1 MTYIIKGEKSN
12 WEVVLGLEVHAQI
25 NAKSKLFSTAANN
38 YGAAPNSQVALVDAG
53 MPGALPVINK
63 ECVKQAILTG
73 IGLNAEINLISIFD
87 RKNYFY
93 PDLPQGYQIS
103 QFTHPIVGNGYI
115 FIDTEHGQKKIGITR
130 LHLEQDAGKSLH
142 VENTDY
148 SLIDLNR
155 SGCGLMEI
163 VSEPDLRSP
172 NEAAEYVKKLRSI
185 LRYIGSCDGNMEKG
199 NLRADVN
206 VSVRKKNSELGTR
219 CEIKNVNSIK
229 FIQQAIEF
237 EANRQVELLE
247 SGKEINQE
255 TRLFDPQKGETRS
268 MRSKEESHDYRYFPD
283 PDLPPLK
290 IEKEL
295 IERLK
300 EEMPELPDKKKK
312 RFMEEYRIKEY
323 DASILVSEKD
333 TADFFEKLIP
343 NRDIRLV
350 ISWVTGELFSYL
362 KKKNITIRDRSI
374 SVDKIGELIDL
385 IQNGVLS
392 NRLAKELFEEY
403 LNGDKS
409 AKDLVS
415 EKGMTQISNENQI
428 SDMIQKVLQT
438 NPKMLD
444 EYKNGKDKLFGFFI
458 GQVMKIS
465 NGKANPKILNT
476 LLKKKLKQ
484 DG

>member
-1 MTYIIKGEKSN
+1 
-12 WEVVLGLEVHAQI
+12 
-25 NAKSKLFSTAANN
+25 
-38 YGAAPNSQVALVDAG
+38 
-53 MPGALPVINK
+53 
-63 ECVKQAILTG
+63 
-73 IGLNAEINLISIFD
+73 
-87 RKNYFY
+87 
-93 PDLPQGYQIS
+93 
-103 QFTHPIVGNGYI
+103 
-115 FIDTEHGQKKIGITR
+115 
-130 LHLEQDAGKSLH
+130 
-142 VENTDY
+142 
-148 SLIDLNR
+148 
-155 SGCGLMEI
+155 
-163 VSEPDLRSP
+163 
-172 NEAAEYVKKLRSI
+172 
-185 LRYIGSCDGNMEKG
+185 
-199 NLRADVN
+199 
-206 VSVRKKNSELGTR
+206 
-219 CEIKNVNSIK
+219 
-229 FIQQAIEF
+229 
-237 EANRQVELLE
+237 
-247 SGKEINQE
+247 
-255 TRLFDPQKGETRS
+255 

-283 PDLPPLK
+283 PDLPPLR

>member
-185 LRYIGSCDGNMEKG
+185 LRYVGSCDGNMEY
-199 NLRADVN
+199 
-206 VSVRKKNSELGTR
+206 
-219 CEIKNVNSIK
+219 
-229 FIQQAIEF
+229 IQ
-237 EANRQVELLE
+237 
-247 SGKEINQE
+247 
-255 TRLFDPQKGETRS
+255 
-268 MRSKEESHDYRYFPD
+268 
-283 PDLPPLK
+283 
-290 IEKEL
+290 
-295 IERLK
+295 
-300 EEMPELPDKKKK
+300 
-312 RFMEEYRIKEY
+312 
-323 DASILVSEKD
+323 
-333 TADFFEKLIP
+333 
-343 NRDIRLV
+343 
-350 ISWVTGELFSYL
+350 
-362 KKKNITIRDRSI
+362 
-374 SVDKIGELIDL
+374 
-385 IQNGVLS
+385 
-392 NRLAKELFEEY
+392 
-403 LNGDKS
+403 
-409 AKDLVS
+409 
-415 EKGMTQISNENQI
+415 
-428 SDMIQKVLQT
+428 
-438 NPKMLD
+438 
-444 EYKNGKDKLFGFFI
+444 
-458 GQVMKIS
+458 
-465 NGKANPKILNT
+465 
-476 LLKKKLKQ
+476 KQ
-484 DG
+484 DGDMVIQGEFSLKNLGYFIKCTNLCGTIEMLLENDLPLVVKYSVASLGEIKLCLAPLPSS

>member
-1 MTYIIKGEKSN
+1 
-12 WEVVLGLEVHAQI
+12 
-25 NAKSKLFSTAANN
+25 
-38 YGAAPNSQVALVDAG
+38 
-53 MPGALPVINK
+53 
-63 ECVKQAILTG
+63 
-73 IGLNAEINLISIFD
+73 
-87 RKNYFY
+87 
-93 PDLPQGYQIS
+93 
-103 QFTHPIVGNGYI
+103 
-115 FIDTEHGQKKIGITR
+115 
-130 LHLEQDAGKSLH
+130 
-142 VENTDY
+142 
-148 SLIDLNR
+148 
-155 SGCGLMEI
+155 
-163 VSEPDLRSP
+163 
-172 NEAAEYVKKLRSI
+172 
-185 LRYIGSCDGNMEKG
+185 
-199 NLRADVN
+199 
-206 VSVRKKNSELGTR
+206 
-219 CEIKNVNSIK
+219 
-229 FIQQAIEF
+229 
-237 EANRQVELLE
+237 
-247 SGKEINQE
+247 
-255 TRLFDPQKGETRS
+255 
-268 MRSKEESHDYRYFPD
+268 
-283 PDLPPLK
+283 
-290 IEKEL
+290 
-295 IERLK
+295 
-300 EEMPELPDKKKK
+300 
-312 RFMEEYRIKEY
+312 MEEYKIKEY

-428 SDMIQKVLQT
+428 NDMIQKVLQT

-476 LLKKKLKQ
+476 LLKKKLNQ